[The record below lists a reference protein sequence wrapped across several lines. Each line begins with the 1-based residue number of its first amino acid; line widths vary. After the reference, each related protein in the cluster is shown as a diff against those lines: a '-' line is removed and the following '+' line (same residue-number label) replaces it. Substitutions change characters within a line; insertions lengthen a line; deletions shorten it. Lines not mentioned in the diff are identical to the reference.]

1 MRRSTRNYA
10 IAIAF
15 SVAFIGYQLWPA
27 DPPETI
33 VVSKPD
39 PVMTEAEAFAA
50 ARAEL
55 GLESV
60 PDTRAMQRV
69 EQSLRTDTLLS
80 IEQIDADLAAV
91 MQLGEFGVVR
101 ERLLQYAAD
110 AVESGDRVLLGGVLS
125 LLGQVAIEEQDLDTA
140 EVYLLES
147 LEKSR
152 QMARTAGTAYDR
164 LLVARWQISRQDY
177 GSAAENLRQV
187 IEDSLSINRFGAAAS
202 AYESLARVHVATG
215 AIYEAEE
222 ASMQAASLYASSGQP
237 DRART
242 LLSSLADVEQWR
254 VAAIEEEIDR
264 NYAEFKNSVEQI
276 ERARDYQRL
285 YHHYQAK
292 GDERRAWRLRLL
304 AGQSLAK
311 ASKRA
316 MYHRQPDVLAVL
328 YNSNVAKEQAQDYFT
343 RARRT
348 FDDSGPDILN
358 VAGQSFGSSPSA
370 LCVPPIERLRCAR
383 SSQ

>member
-101 ERLLQYAAD
+101 ERLLQYA
-110 AVESGDRVLLGGVLS
+110 
-125 LLGQVAIEEQDLDTA
+125 
-140 EVYLLES
+140 
-147 LEKSR
+147 
-152 QMARTAGTAYDR
+152 
-164 LLVARWQISRQDY
+164 
-177 GSAAENLRQV
+177 
-187 IEDSLSINRFGAAAS
+187 
-202 AYESLARVHVATG
+202 H
-215 AIYEAEE
+215 
-222 ASMQAASLYASSGQP
+222 
-237 DRART
+237 
-242 LLSSLADVEQWR
+242 
-254 VAAIEEEIDR
+254 
-264 NYAEFKNSVEQI
+264 
-276 ERARDYQRL
+276 
-285 YHHYQAK
+285 
-292 GDERRAWRLRLL
+292 RRAGPGHRRGVSARI
-304 AGQSLAK
+304 AG
-311 ASKRA
+311 
-316 MYHRQPDVLAVL
+316 
-328 YNSNVAKEQAQDYFT
+328 
-343 RARRT
+343 
-348 FDDSGPDILN
+348 
-358 VAGQSFGSSPSA
+358 
-370 LCVPPIERLRCAR
+370 CAADGGR
-383 SSQ
+383 